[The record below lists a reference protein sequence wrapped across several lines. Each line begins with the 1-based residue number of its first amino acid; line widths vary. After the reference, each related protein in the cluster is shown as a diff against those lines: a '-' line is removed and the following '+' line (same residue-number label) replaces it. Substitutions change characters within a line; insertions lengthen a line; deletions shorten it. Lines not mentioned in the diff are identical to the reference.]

1 MRWSEQSQKT
11 LPALFR
17 PFCRRSRWNHC
28 YARAVASSRIGAE
41 GSVDKSAFEVV
52 TSYMLTD
59 DLKRRIRLYSPA
71 EHDKLKAERRRV
83 DAAEVAQGKAEE
95 VQERN
100 RALPHASLFKFEEG
114 EEQLPTE

>member
-1 MRWSEQSQKT
+1 
-11 LPALFR
+11 
-17 PFCRRSRWNHC
+17 
-28 YARAVASSRIGAE
+28 
-41 GSVDKSAFEVV
+41 
-52 TSYMLTD
+52 MLTD

-71 EHDKLKAERRRV
+71 ERDRLKAERRGA
-83 DAAEVAQGKAEE
+83 DAAEVAQGNAEE